1 MCVHVYMCVRV
12 CVCIQVCVCQCMHGH
27 MCVGPQRPEVSDSP
41 GTRVIG
47 TGKSPDLDA
56 GNHIWVLQSSCAYSE
71 LLSPLKTLNTISFH
85 FTKVS

>member
-1 MCVHVYMCVRV
+1 MYTCV
-12 CVCIQVCVCQCMHGH
+12 CVYACAYRCVCVNACTGTCVWAHRGQKCQI
-27 MCVGPQRPEVSDSP
+27 PQ